1 MTVTARTYDRLRP
14 DGKTL
19 TSDAKI
25 VIIEL
30 WFMLYSR
37 ASPYEVRFSVKH
49 PKLGN
54 VVYQWSLP
62 PTVVCHLYFLATRGS
77 GAGLSERSCSA
88 LALSLADN
96 FQKQLKQECYC
107 PRPPEGE
114 GQESLFGDEGQL
126 HQSEQDEAG
135 EGELRE
141 QQNRAADEEAA
152 DPDDGLCGECDRC
165 GGCAAGT
172 CSRL

>member
-96 FQKQLKQECYC
+96 FQKQRKQECYC
-107 PRPPEGE
+107 PRPPGVVKRP
-114 GQESLFGDEGQL
+114 QHSLAFSIESRFSMALLNGRAGRLTALFGGFRPGQV
-126 HQSEQDEAG
+126 G
-135 EGELRE
+135 
-141 QQNRAADEEAA
+141 RATIV
-152 DPDDGLCGECDRC
+152 
-165 GGCAAGT
+165 GGGASHGA
-172 CSRL
+172 